1 MKLFITPFLAA
12 YVAALGQNVPNTR
25 IVEPAEAR
33 AHVAVAGG
41 LGLIRPR
48 SMEVTRALE
57 VTSAVFQFGQAQPHN
72 PFLNQSAT
80 FTITGM
86 GIVGNSPKPSSKK
99 TLAQMAVLGGAA
111 SFIAP

>member
-12 YVAALGQNVPNTR
+12 YVAALGQNMPNTR
-25 IVEPAEAR
+25 IVDTAEAR

-48 SMEVTRALE
+48 SLEVTRE
-57 VTSAVFQFGQAQPHN
+57 IFQFGQAQPHN
-72 PFLNQSAT
+72 PFMNQSAS
-80 FTITGM
+80 FTISGV
-86 GIVGNSPKPSSKK
+86 GIPPKPSSKK
-99 TLAQMAVLGGAA
+99 TLAQMAVFGGAA